1 MEKEILSALI
11 AAGTSI
17 ATVLIIKP
25 FVDKHLLKF
34 GLKQSHIFDQS
45 KKVKEHIALH
55 KGRLLQSAELLNGR
69 MKNFA
74 KNYEERWLD
83 VNGEYSKNKH
93 YMDTT
98 VYRFLSFFAQ
108 IQLIESKL
116 IYVDTTIS
124 QKQDIRMLKYFRL
137 FHEVMCDVEL
147 FDGFPYDK
155 NIAKD
160 HFFTTPFYNLSN
172 NLIINDHVVNLDEF
186 LEQKDKLLPK
196 IVTVYMFFDAMNPN
210 EERLRCERMK
220 IFHLVL
226 IAFLNE
232 YGYDYQKTD
241 SCKLKLLKNR
251 LGDYKLLGNFE
262 NIVKKYKLNKNF
274 GQFERIIKIIR

>member
-1 MEKEILSALI
+1 
-11 AAGTSI
+11 
-17 ATVLIIKP
+17 
-25 FVDKHLLKF
+25 
-34 GLKQSHIFDQS
+34 
-45 KKVKEHIALH
+45 
-55 KGRLLQSAELLNGR
+55 
-69 MKNFA
+69 
-74 KNYEERWLD
+74 
-83 VNGEYSKNKH
+83 
-93 YMDTT
+93 MDTT

-124 QKQDIRMLKYFRL
+124 QKKDIRMLKYFRI

-147 FDGFPYDK
+147 FKGFSYDK

-172 NLIINDHVVNLDEF
+172 CLIHDDHVINLDEF
-186 LEQKDKLLPK
+186 LAQKKTLLSK
-196 IVTVYMFFDAMNPN
+196 IATVYLFFDGMTPE

-241 SCKLKLLKNR
+241 SSKLR
-251 LGDYKLLGNFE
+251 LIKKQMGKYKLLVNFE
-262 NIVKKYKLNKNF
+262 HIVKKYKLNKTF
-274 GQFERIIKIIR
+274 GQFERIIKVIR